1 MLDINID
8 TWAAGCKVRVL
19 PWLDGEHYCVNVQ
32 YYAPGSS
39 LERPPAFD
47 KTVYVTANDSGQR
60 ALEHFLNS
68 LVEYISR
75 MKIEAGRK
83 YVLTFN

>member
-1 MLDINID
+1 MPEWGEVHNPSRLNTAQSTKFPVWRQDFGNLVDI
-8 TWAAGCKVRVL
+8 
-19 PWLDGEHYCVNVQ
+19 
-32 YYAPGSS
+32 APNRGYN
-39 LERPPAFD
+39 E
-47 KTVYVTANDSGQR
+47 VTSGQR